1 MRILFSL
8 IFTLIAA
15 ITNSVFAKPKV
26 VPTAE
31 EIFVNQDQDT
41 PPVAFQRL
49 VFNVPDSQDLGT
61 VGNKGLLGCVAKR
74 PITLETNTFSVE
86 NRMFFN
92 EFTKLMMEAK
102 FNIPDDPNDLF
113 ASNKTEPEYLIAA
126 MIKDFEIDYCLFSAN
141 VPNKVGQGDGQLYMN
156 IDWQVYSLA
165 KEEVVFR
172 KEVEGYGK
180 IENTV
185 DNPFYK
191 ILEKSFTSS
200 LRNLLATDELANVFS
215 QENVKLTDPIFE
227 RTNISLIDTVN
238 EESKVQLAEVRDSVV
253 TIKPPT
259 GGHGSGF
266 VISEDGFII
275 TNQHVVGNSD
285 RVIVSFLNGI
295 EIEGEVIRVAEVRD
309 VALVKVPLARSK
321 AIPVKLDEPDIGDNV
336 YAIGA
341 PLDTDLSGTVSQG
354 IVSSFRMIDDQEFI
368 QSDATIFG
376 GNSGG
381 PMVDENGNVVAISVM
396 GRTDVETI
404 NYFIPIKFALKA
416 LNINQEEETTS
427 KYTRGE

>member
-8 IFTLIAA
+8 LFIFIAA
-15 ITNSVFAKPKV
+15 INNPVFAKPKV

-31 EIFVNQDQDT
+31 EIYINENSDL
-41 PPVAFQRL
+41 PPIAFQRL
-49 VFNVPDSQDLGT
+49 IFNVPDNQDLGT
-61 VGNKGLLGCVAKR
+61 VGLKSLFGCGGKR
-74 PITLETNTFSVE
+74 AITLETNTFSVE

-92 EFTKLMMEAK
+92 EFTKIMKEAN

-113 ASNKTEPEYLIAA
+113 ATNKTEAEYLIAA
-126 MIKDFEIDYCLFSAN
+126 MIKDFEIDYCVYDERFERS
-141 VPNKVGQGDGQLYMN
+141 VGKGDGQLYMN

-165 KEEVVFR
+165 KEEIVFR

-180 IENTV
+180 LEKNV
-185 DNPFYK
+185 ESPFYK

-200 LRNLLATDELANVFS
+200 LRNLLATDELAKVFS
-215 QENVKLTDPIFE
+215 QENTKLSDPIFE
-227 RTNISLIDTVN
+227 STNIALIDEVN
-238 EESKVQLAEVRDSVV
+238 NDNKIQIAEIRDSVV

-266 VISEDGFII
+266 VISENGFIL

-285 RVIVSFLNGI
+285 SVIVSFLNGI
-295 EIEGEVIRVAEVRD
+295 EIEGEVIRSAEVRD
-309 VALVKVPLARSK
+309 VALVKVPLAKSK
-321 AIPVKLDEPDIGDNV
+321 AVPLKLSEPEIGDMI

-354 IVSSFRMIDDQEFI
+354 IVSSLRMIDDQEFI
-368 QSDATIFG
+368 QSDATIYG

-381 PMVDENGNVVAISVM
+381 PMIDENGNVVAISVM

-416 LNINQEEETTS
+416 LNINQAQDASS
-427 KYTRGE
+427 KYASGN